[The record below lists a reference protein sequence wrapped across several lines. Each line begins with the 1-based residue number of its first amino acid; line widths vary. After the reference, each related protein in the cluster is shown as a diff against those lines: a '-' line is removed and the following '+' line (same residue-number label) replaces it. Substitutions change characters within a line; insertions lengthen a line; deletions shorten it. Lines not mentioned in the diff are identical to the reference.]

1 MKEFDKL
8 VAEHVRT
15 LGGYVPGKPTKQAEL
30 ESGVRCIKMAS
41 NENPF
46 GPSPRALEAMRSAA
60 ADVHLYPDNDVSEL
74 REKLADRHSIPSEN
88 ILVTAGSTAFLTLI
102 GKTLLSP
109 GLNAITSE
117 RSFIIYPIVTKAAGA
132 RLVQVPMR
140 RDCFDWEAIL
150 RAIDENTRVV
160 FIANPNNPTGT
171 LLTPA
176 EIDNFVERV
185 PAHVCVVID
194 EAYSDFAE
202 YFAERQGVEYS
213 HSLNHVRAGRNVV
226 VLRTFSKAHGLAG
239 ARIGYGI
246 AATDLLQYFVRM
258 KTVFSVTA
266 MAEAGAVAA
275 LDDTAHIRKTLE
287 NNAAGVKWLTG
298 ELRELGLRVVPTWA
312 NFLYVD
318 VGEDAMALG
327 TKMQGEGV
335 IIRPLSGGWGAPQA
349 IRITIGAPQQNAKLI
364 SVLKRVLEK
373 TPVP

>member
-15 LGGYVPGKPTKQAEL
+15 LGGYVPGKATKQAER
-30 ESGVRCIKMAS
+30 ETGVRCIKMAS

-46 GPSPRALEAMRSAA
+46 GPSPRALEAIRRAA

-74 REKLADRHSIPSEN
+74 RQKLSERHGISADN
-88 ILVTAGSTAFLTLI
+88 ILITAGSTSFLTLI

-109 GLNAITSE
+109 GLNAVTSE

-132 RLVQVPMR
+132 RLIQVTTR
-140 RDCFDWEAIL
+140 RDGFDLEAIL
-150 RAIDENTRVV
+150 KTIDENTRLV

-185 PAHVCVVID
+185 PSHVCVVID

-213 HSLNHVRAGRNVV
+213 HSLDHVRAGRNVV

-239 ARIGYGI
+239 ARVGYGI
-246 AATDLLQYFVRM
+246 APTDLLQYFVRM
-258 KTVFSVTA
+258 KTVFSVTS
-266 MAEAGAVAA
+266 MAEAGAIAA
-275 LDDTAHIRKTLE
+275 LDDADHIRKSLE

-298 ELRELGLRVVPTWA
+298 ELRDLGLRVVPTWA

-327 TKMQGEGV
+327 KRMQAEGI

-349 IRITIGAPQQNAKLI
+349 IRITIGTPEQNAKLV

-373 TPVP
+373 TTVP